1 MFLIYFTPGNA
12 LKMLPKYFL
21 SPYPF
26 LYFLDPTC
34 TPMCVRWVG
43 VPIEDRAPQDRGWGK
58 RKKGDRGLRTEQLN
72 EAHASQNIGPQSGPG
87 TQTGLGFGDGF
98 GFGSRP
104 EPAGHMVAR
113 SHQFRLG
120 GLGPACFLFFS

>member
-1 MFLIYFTPGNA
+1 MFLIYFTLGSA
-12 LKMLPKYFL
+12 LKMLSKYF
-21 SPYPF
+21 F
-26 LYFLDPTC
+26 VHFYFLDPTC

-58 RKKGDRGLRTEQLN
+58 RKRGDRGLRTEQLN

-87 TQTGLGFGDGF
+87 TQSGLGFGDGF

-104 EPAGHMVAR
+104 IWPKHWVN
-113 SHQFRLG
+113 G
-120 GLGPACFLFFS
+120 GKVREVMEVTPISRYIPR